1 MALPVQAVF
10 LVNVGGDGL
19 DLGDLLP
26 STAAAGTVQALQQA
40 CKLNLAFPLRAGAS
54 GSAAPAISLQLPRLL
69 QDLLG
74 DATNGS

>member
-10 LVNVGGDGL
+10 VVDVGGDGL
-19 DLGDLLP
+19 DIGDLLP

-40 CKLNLAFPLRAGAS
+40 CKLSLAFPLRAGAS
-54 GSAAPAISLQLPRLL
+54 SSAAPATTLQLPRLL

-74 DATNGS
+74 NATNGP